1 MEEAKVYM
9 QNKANEVYKL
19 RTQTIFFFDMD
30 DTLINTDF
38 ANFLS
43 YKAALLAVMGRNAPS
58 ISYNPMMRFNRSL
71 LSSLFPS
78 LAKSDYDRIIT
89 EKEKFYIDY
98 LSETTIIK
106 DNVEILLKYSSTHK
120 TVLVSNCRKDRAL
133 ATLTYHGLT
142 DKFTELFYRD
152 ATLYTKKINKY
163 QNAINIL
170 GVSPKDII
178 TFENELSEITDAID
192 AGIKIIN
199 PKILL

>member
-1 MEEAKVYM
+1 MKRAKVYM
-9 QNKANEVYKL
+9 QNKTNPVYKL
-19 RTQTIFFFDMD
+19 RKQTIFFFDLD
-30 DTLINTDF
+30 GTLINTDF

-98 LSETTIIK
+98 LSKTTIVK

-120 TVLVSNCRKDRAL
+120 TVLVSNC
-133 ATLTYHGLT
+133 
-142 DKFTELFYRD
+142 
-152 ATLYTKKINKY
+152 
-163 QNAINIL
+163 
-170 GVSPKDII
+170 
-178 TFENELSEITDAID
+178 
-192 AGIKIIN
+192 
-199 PKILL
+199 

>member
-9 QNKANEVYKL
+9 QNKANQVYKL

-30 DTLINTDF
+30 GTLINTDF

-106 DNVEILLKYSSTHK
+106 DNVEILLKYSSTYK